1 MTKEEKMQRSNSSFY
16 VISMIVVFAVASFFY
31 SWKVIIPEYQKN
43 KTELKKLDQEIVSA
57 NAKLES
63 LRVAKKDIDELG
75 PIFDQLFVAMPKD
88 KDEANVISEI
98 EAIAYTNNLAVP
110 SIQIADSSSAKG
122 DANVSAI
129 TISFNVS
136 GSFESID
143 KMTKALEN
151 DLKFMNIKSVS
162 LSLSDTGLSASYQIE
177 AYKSGAV
184 ASLSA
189 DATTSSEISGT
200 ASTIEGGL

>member
-1 MTKEEKMQRSNSSFY
+1 
-16 VISMIVVFAVASFFY
+16 MIVVFAVASFFY

>member
-1 MTKEEKMQRSNSSFY
+1 MQRSNSSFY
-16 VISMIVVFAVASFFY
+16 VISMIVIFVVASFFY

-88 KDEANVISEI
+88 KDESNVISEI
-98 EAIAYTNNLAVP
+98 EAIAFINNLVVP

-122 DANVSAI
+122 SANVSAI
-129 TISFNVS
+129 TISFNVN

-151 DLKFMNIKSVS
+151 DLKFMNITSVS
-162 LSLSDTGLSASYQIE
+162 LSLSETGLSASYQIE
-177 AYKSGAV
+177 AYKSGTV

-189 DATTSSEISGT
+189 DAITSAETSGT

>member
-1 MTKEEKMQRSNSSFY
+1 MQRSNSSFY

>member
-1 MTKEEKMQRSNSSFY
+1 MQRSNSSFY
-16 VISMIVVFAVASFFY
+16 VISMIVIFVLASFFY

-98 EAIAYTNNLAVP
+98 EAIAFINNLVVP

-122 DANVSAI
+122 SANVSAI
-129 TISFNVS
+129 TISFNVN

-162 LSLSDTGLSASYQIE
+162 LSLSETGLSASYQIE

-189 DATTSSEISGT
+189 DAT
-200 ASTIEGGL
+200 ASPEPNGAAPTIEGGL